1 MTTEELDREMD
12 IMRQEVID
20 EVMRNGGPSDDPM
33 AQAVWVPPG
42 PVTIPEDLPPE
53 EKEELKRRWEEAK
66 IVLNRYAD
74 RIEAKYK

>member
-42 PVTIPEDLPPE
+42 PVTIPDDLPPE
-53 EKEELKRRWEEAK
+53 EKEERKRRWKEAK
-66 IVLNRYAD
+66 IVLKRYAD